1 MSALGNHIL
10 VEFTGCSPEIL
21 NDVSLIESLMNKAAE
36 KAEATIINSTFHHFS
51 PIGVSGVVVI
61 QESHL
66 AIHSWPEYGY
76 AAVDLFT
83 CGDEIKPWV
92 SFDFLKDEFGA
103 ANYSALEMNRGS
115 LSLLSRLDINQ
126 ESLRSSIKNKTVKN
140 KFERNLW
147 FTDKDDDQALS
158 IRYNGNVLYREK
170 SPYQTVSIID
180 TYKYGKMLTLDKMVM
195 TTEKDEFHYHEMI
208 SHPAIFM
215 HKKAKNVLVIG
226 GGDGGTVREILRHD
240 SIEHVTMVEI
250 DGLVIEACKEH
261 LPSIASQFDNPKL
274 NLIVGDGLDFVAKSK
289 EKYDIIFCDN
299 SDPVGPSEGLF
310 SQDFYTQCYD
320 LLNEDGI
327 FVVQGETPNFNQ
339 STFTDINKTIK
350 SVFGENKAAISFFP
364 VPTYPT
370 GYWSFQY
377 GFKGDVKTKEIDHEK
392 INDFSLSEDLKYY
405 NGDIHLGSF
414 ALPNY
419 IKKMIS

>member
-21 NDVSLIESLMNKAAE
+21 NDVSLIERLMNKAAE
-36 KAEATIINSTFHHFS
+36 KADATIINSTFHHFS

-83 CGDEIKPWV
+83 CGDEINPWI
-92 SFDFLKDEFGA
+92 SFDFLKEEFGA
-103 ANYSALEMNRGS
+103 ENYSALEMNRGS
-115 LSLLSRLDINQ
+115 LSLLSRLDVNL
-126 ESLRSSIKNKTVKN
+126 ESLRSSIKNKTVEN
-140 KFERNLW
+140 RFERNLW

-170 SPYQTVSIID
+170 SAYQTVSVID

-208 SHPAIFM
+208 SHPALFL
-215 HKKAKNVLVIG
+215 HGKAKNVLVIG

-240 SIEHVTMVEI
+240 AVDNLTMVEI
-250 DGLVIEACKEH
+250 DGLVIDACKEH
-261 LPSIASQFDNPKL
+261 LPTIASAFDHPKL
-274 NLIVGDGLDFVAKSK
+274 NLIVGDGLDFVAQSK

-310 SQDFYTQCYD
+310 SHAFYNQCHN
-320 LLNEDGI
+320 LLCDEGI
-327 FVVQGETPNFNQ
+327 FVVQGETPNFNRE
-339 STFTDINKTIK
+339 TFIDINKTIK
-350 SVFGENKAAISFFP
+350 KVFGDDRAAISFFP

-377 GFKGDVKTKEIDHEK
+377 GFKSDRNPKLINENAV
-392 INDFSLSEDLKYY
+392 NDFSLQEDLQYY
-405 NGDIHLGSF
+405 NSDIHIGSF

-419 IKKMIS
+419 IKKLIS

>member
-10 VEFTGCSPEIL
+10 VEFTGCSPETL
-21 NDVSLIESLMNKAAE
+21 NDVSLIEGLMNKAAE
-36 KAEATIINSTFHHFS
+36 KADATIINSTFHHFS

-83 CGDEIKPWV
+83 CGDEINPWI
-92 SFDFLKDEFGA
+92 SFDFLKEEFGA
-103 ANYSALEMNRGS
+103 ENYSALEMNRGS
-115 LSLLSRLDINQ
+115 LSLLSRLDVNL
-126 ESLRSSIKNKTVKN
+126 ESLRSSIKNKTVEN
-140 KFERNLW
+140 RFERNLW

-170 SPYQTVSIID
+170 SDYQTVSIID

-208 SHPAIFM
+208 SHPALFL
-215 HKKAKNVLVIG
+215 HGKAKNVLVIG

-240 SIEHVTMVEI
+240 SIEQVTMVEI
-250 DGLVIEACKEH
+250 DGLVIDACKKH
-261 LPSIASQFDNPKL
+261 LPSIASAFDHPKL

-289 EKYDIIFCDN
+289 DKYGIIFCDN

-310 SQDFYTQCYD
+310 SQEFYSQCHD
-320 LLNEDGI
+320 LLTEDGI

-339 STFTDINKTIK
+339 STFIDINKTIK
-350 SVFGENKAAISFFP
+350 TVFGNDRAAISFFP

-377 GFKGDVKTKEIDHEK
+377 GFK
-392 INDFSLSEDLKYY
+392 S
-405 NGDIHLGSF
+405 
-414 ALPNY
+414 
-419 IKKMIS
+419 